1 MLRLDDVVISYGSAV
16 AVKGISLE
24 VKAGEVVGL
33 VGPNGAGK
41 STTIGGVMGFNK
53 IAAGKISLFDE
64 DLDGA
69 EPEAVARSGVSLVPE
84 GRQIFATMTVA
95 ENLRLGAS
103 ARNDRAEIEEDCSAL
118 CERFPILGKRF
129 RQAAGELSGGEQQ
142 QLAIARAL
150 VARPKLVMFDEPTL
164 GLAPLMVDAVFR
176 TIEELRGEGITVLLV
191 EQNALRT
198 IAVADRTY
206 ILRNGRI
213 SLEGSREELSDRT
226 DIASHFLGL

>member
-1 MLRLDDVVISYGSAV
+1 MLRLEDVVISYGSAV

-53 IAAGKISLFDE
+53 VSSGTISLFDE

-69 EPEAVARSGVSLVPE
+69 QPEAVARSGVSLVPE

-103 ARNDRAEIEEDCSAL
+103 ARGDRAAIEADCEAL
-118 CERFPILGKRF
+118 CKRFPILGKRF
-129 RQAAGELSGGEQQ
+129 KQAAGELSGGEQQ

-164 GLAPLMVDAVFR
+164 GLAPLMVDAVFK
-176 TIEELRGEGITVLLV
+176 TIEELRDEGITVLLV

-213 SLEGSREELSDRT
+213 SLGGTREELIDRT